1 MSHYTKERNI
11 ITFVIDGTNG
21 AYKFDLS
28 NGQFLGLKG
37 TPVKTCRK
45 KTEIRRMLH
54 NSNHYHGSW
63 SNLERVLYNMFDYD
77 YTSAYPRYLD
87 MLKGAERLDA
97 IDFTGDIWNIEDYV
111 YIDSNFAYLNKYI
124 QEELNGEQNQFRT
137 GNFIDYVEFAKAKK
151 ELGGMAEQINAQ
163 MYRTVKQR
171 IPNVTKEEWAVL
183 IYYLVRGK
191 YWEYHRHSI
200 ERLAEYITTCR
211 AMEKEPQK
219 ANNFMREYCETMKEY
234 ELRKTEFD
242 DKRIRDNYALHKSA
256 FEFAY
261 GDYVVVLPQT
271 AQDIIDEG
279 TNMHHCVGGYVDS
292 VVENTTYIV
301 FIRHKDTPTEC
312 YLTCQVHLDGNIG
325 QYYLAY
331 DRTIHTAE
339 DIAFRN
345 AFQMHLTANWNN

>member
-191 YWEYHRHSI
+191 YWEGLKSLFNKNSAVLIIGHGCFCVCKLKVKMLVFKISPKLYYWRKLFS
-200 ERLAEYITTCR
+200 
-211 AMEKEPQK
+211 EK
-219 ANNFMREYCETMKEY
+219 NSLIY
-234 ELRKTEFD
+234 
-242 DKRIRDNYALHKSA
+242 
-256 FEFAY
+256 
-261 GDYVVVLPQT
+261 
-271 AQDIIDEG
+271 
-279 TNMHHCVGGYVDS
+279 
-292 VVENTTYIV
+292 
-301 FIRHKDTPTEC
+301 
-312 YLTCQVHLDGNIG
+312 
-325 QYYLAY
+325 
-331 DRTIHTAE
+331 
-339 DIAFRN
+339 
-345 AFQMHLTANWNN
+345 

>member
-21 AYKFDLS
+21 EYKFDLS

-37 TPVKTCRK
+37 TPIKTCQK

-54 NSNHYHGSW
+54 NSNHYHGGW
-63 SNLERVLYNMFDYD
+63 SNLERVLFNMFDYG

-111 YIDSNFAYLNKYI
+111 YIDSNFAYLNRYI
-124 QEELNGEQNQFRT
+124 QEELNGEQSQFRT

-163 MYRTVKQR
+163 MYRAVKQR
-171 IPNVTKEEWAVL
+171 IPNATKEEWAVL

-219 ANNFMREYCETMKEY
+219 VNNFMREYCETMKEY
-234 ELRKTEFD
+234 ELRKTEFN

-256 FEFAY
+256 FEFEY
-261 GDYVVVLPQT
+261 GDFTIVLPQT

-279 TNMHHCVGGYVDS
+279 ANMHHCVGGYVGR

-301 FIRHKDTPTEC
+301 FVRRKDTPNEC

-339 DIAFRN
+339 DIAFRD
-345 AFQMHLTANWNN
+345 AFQMHLKANWNN